1 MPTLAAHGLPA
12 GHALF
17 VRYAY
22 PPNEL
27 GYCGPSDT
35 DALLNGESVE
45 EIESYAR
52 EFDGTWPY
60 LRAIAKTAAIAD
72 PLDAD
77 VVRSYWIGGPLL
89 DRVDAAALLA
99 TLRAAFAG
107 QRTGLLTELQ
117 GPTGVLAH
125 HSFHV
130 FLVYP
135 WVRFLDKDSTTALN
149 ILQNCRIRWGIVE
162 SVRSDHALVC
172 SRPLT
177 FEGGVLTLAEPATER
192 IRWRS
197 NDVSLIARPAPGRAV
212 AAHWDWVC
220 DTLTDADTAAL
231 AAATQ
236 TTLDVVNAA
245 RNRRRTGPGSDQ

>member
-1 MPTLAAHGLPA
+1 MLTVATQRMPA

-17 VRYAY
+17 VRYAF

-27 GYCGPSDT
+27 GYCGPSDAG
-35 DALLNGESVE
+35 ALLRAQSTQ
-45 EIESYAR
+45 EIEAHAR

-60 LRAIAKTAAIAD
+60 LRTIADAAMAD
-72 PLDAD
+72 PLDVD

-89 DRVDAAALLA
+89 GQVDAAALLA

-107 QRTGLLTELQ
+107 QRTGLLTELP
-117 GPTGVLAH
+117 GPTGMLAH

-135 WVRFLDKDSTTALN
+135 WVRFLDKDATTALG
-149 ILQNCRIRWGIVE
+149 ILQNCRIRWGKVE
-162 SVRSDHALVC
+162 SVHDDHALVS

-177 FEGGVLTLAEPATER
+177 FDGGVLTLAEPVTER

-197 NDVSLIARPAPGRAV
+197 NDVSLTAAPVAGNTV

-236 TTLDVVNAA
+236 TTLDIVNAS
-245 RNRRRTGPGSDQ
+245 RNRAEGIHP